1 MRTLKLAA
9 PVLALGLAGCAAR
22 SPAPPTKP
30 LPPVPDAKAIEM
42 ERKRESS
49 KFQEEVVMAEVSR
62 THPVLAATMARDMD
76 RLRTELKKAPGKIN
90 EIRRDMR
97 LGPPL
102 REACRLKWKEG
113 ITELVDRGAKC
124 LGDSQCESCV
134 RSQPATTGLPP
145 RQEPASTL
153 RPAP

>member
-1 MRTLKLAA
+1 
-9 PVLALGLAGCAAR
+9 
-22 SPAPPTKP
+22 
-30 LPPVPDAKAIEM
+30 M

-49 KFQEEVVMAEVSR
+49 KFQEEVVMAEVTR
-62 THPVLAATMARDMD
+62 THPVLAATLARDME
-76 RLRTELKKAPGKIN
+76 RLRVELKKAPAKVN

-113 ITELVDRGAKC
+113 ITELLDRGGKC

-134 RSQPATTGLPP
+134 RSQPVTTSQPP